1 MAKERGT
8 WGDLA
13 LWNPMVTP
21 ITMVRHGIE
30 GKDVDLPI
38 GIVGSSIA
46 SIILLYL
53 IGSVVFARYEKMAV
67 KYL

>member
-1 MAKERGT
+1 
-8 WGDLA
+8 
-13 LWNPMVTP
+13 MVTP

-30 GKDVDLPI
+30 GKVVDLPI
-38 GIVGSSIA
+38 EIVGSSIA

-53 IGSVVFARYEKMAV
+53 IGSIVFARYERMAV

>member
-1 MAKERGT
+1 MVKERGT
-8 WGDLA
+8 WGELA

-30 GKDVDLPI
+30 GKAVDLPI
-38 GIVGSSIA
+38 EIVGSSIA
-46 SIILLYL
+46 SIFLLYL
-53 IGSVVFARYEKMAV
+53 IGSIVFARYERMVV